1 MAPFI
6 VDFFRRLEQGN
17 SKTREIL
24 ATKSREIL
32 ILIDIPLAEGTLT
45 ESVDARCA
53 LGAVSCP
60 TGAVCLCA
68 YISKPVVTA
77 PPRHYLSHASA
88 PIFIGEVIHEAS
100 SSSPLLPYPPWAHN
114 SARFHGNQG
123 ERERKGYSI
132 RILRSKLSE
141 RLFYRV
147 QYVPSPSFFS
157 YR

>member
-53 LGAVSCP
+53 LGAVSCRVFVRVHKQTCCYRP
-60 TGAVCLCA
+60 SPPLSLSRIGADFYRRGDSRGKFIKPPPPLPSVGTQAARAFTGIKGRGRGKVIPFAFSDQNCPNV
-68 YISKPVVTA
+68 YFTA
-77 PPRHYLSHASA
+77 CNTSP
-88 PIFIGEVIHEAS
+88 
-100 SSSPLLPYPPWAHN
+100 PLL
-114 SARFHGNQG
+114 
-123 ERERKGYSI
+123 
-132 RILRSKLSE
+132 
-141 RLFYRV
+141 
-147 QYVPSPSFFS
+147 FS
-157 YR
+157 RTVDR

>member
-6 VDFFRRLEQGN
+6 VDFFRRFEESN

-32 ILIDIPLAEGTLT
+32 IDIASRGRNVNRERG
-45 ESVDARCA
+45 CA
-53 LGAVSCP
+53 LRSWSRFLPHRGRVFVRVHKQTCCYRPSPPLSLSRIGADFYRRGDSRGKFIKPPPPLPSVGTQAARAF
-60 TGAVCLCA
+60 TG
-68 YISKPVVTA
+68 IK
-77 PPRHYLSHASA
+77 
-88 PIFIGEVIHEAS
+88 G
-100 SSSPLLPYPPWAHN
+100 
-114 SARFHGNQG
+114 
-123 ERERKGYSI
+123 RKGYSI

>member
-6 VDFFRRLEQGN
+6 VDFFRRLEEGN

-77 PPRHYLSHASA
+77 PPRHFYRRGDSRGK
-88 PIFIGEVIHEAS
+88 FIKPPPPLPSVGTQAARAFTGIKGRGRGKVIPFAFS
-100 SSSPLLPYPPWAHN
+100 DQNCPNVYFTACNTSPPLL
-114 SARFHGNQG
+114 
-123 ERERKGYSI
+123 
-132 RILRSKLSE
+132 
-141 RLFYRV
+141 
-147 QYVPSPSFFS
+147 FS
-157 YR
+157 RTVDR